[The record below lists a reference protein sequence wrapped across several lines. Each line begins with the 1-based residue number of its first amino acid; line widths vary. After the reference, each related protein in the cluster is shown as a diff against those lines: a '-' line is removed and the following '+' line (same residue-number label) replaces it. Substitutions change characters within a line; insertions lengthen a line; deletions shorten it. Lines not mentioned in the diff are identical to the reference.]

1 MSLAADTQAFKAQL
15 AASQE
20 QADRRAAEAD
30 KRAAEAKAEAD
41 KRAVEA
47 DKRAAAEDKRAVE
60 ADKRA
65 AEADKRVAAEDKRAV
80 EADKRAAEADKRAAQ
95 AERDTQEMKR
105 QLGGLGNKFGSFTE
119 GLLLPSVDRM
129 LTERFGVTDF
139 VMRMKSKRGAETLEL
154 DGFGFTNGEKNIGFI
169 VEVKSHLDSR
179 SIDQTLSQLRRFGRF
194 HPQYKSMTLYG
205 IIAAVDAIS
214 ETMRKAVYNA
224 GLYLVTVDDD
234 IAEMPAPPP
243 SFKPFSTVV

>member
-1 MSLAADTQAFKAQL
+1 MTIEEIQYVLEQSILDTQALKAQV
-15 AASQE
+15 AASLQVAARRDAE
-20 QADRRAAEAD
+20 ADRRAAETD
-30 KRAAEAKAEAD
+30 KRAAET
-41 KRAVEA
+41 
-47 DKRAAAEDKRAVE
+47 
-60 ADKRA
+60 DKRA
-65 AEADKRVAAEDKRAV
+65 AES
-80 EADKRAAEADKRAAQ
+80 AAEAKQRSLEAA
-95 AERDTQEMKR
+95 RDTQELKR
-105 QLGGLGNKFGSFTE
+105 QIGGLGNKFGSFTE

-214 ETMRKAVYNA
+214 ETMRKAVYDA

-234 IAEMPAPPP
+234 VAEMPVPPVD
-243 SFKPFSTVV
+243 FTPFSTIVG